1 MFVYAKTN
9 TGNNVYGKTTYTKRE
24 VSSMIKQY
32 FDLIFKIVAA
42 LLIVSTVMAIGVY
55 AIGIALVVFAVYK
68 LFKYFQNKKGGK

>member
-1 MFVYAKTN
+1 
-9 TGNNVYGKTTYTKRE
+9 
-24 VSSMIKQY
+24 MIKRY

-42 LLIVSTVMAIGVY
+42 LLIVSTVISIGIY

>member
-1 MFVYAKTN
+1 MFVYEKTN
-9 TGNNVYGKTTYTKRE
+9 TGHSVHGKTTYTKRE

-42 LLIVSTVMAIGVY
+42 LLIVSTVIAIGVY
-55 AIGIALVVFAVYK
+55 AIGIALIVFAVYK